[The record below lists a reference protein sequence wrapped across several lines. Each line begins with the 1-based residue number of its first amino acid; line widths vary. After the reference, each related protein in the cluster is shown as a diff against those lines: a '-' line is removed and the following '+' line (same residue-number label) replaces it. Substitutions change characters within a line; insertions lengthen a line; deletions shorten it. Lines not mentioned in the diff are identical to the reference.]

1 MRGLRLAS
9 YRSTLPYLAQCS
21 QSQFPPKPSRR
32 SRLRSPMD
40 MRLRPARTA
49 RAAICSPLPRG
60 VIDRLNAMRGLGQS
74 YSDAI
79 LALAKGE

>member
-1 MRGLRLAS
+1 
-9 YRSTLPYLAQCS
+9 
-21 QSQFPPKPSRR
+21 
-32 SRLRSPMD
+32 MD